1 MLTKH
6 ATVDRLLIGVAVQ
19 LSVLVAS
26 GKETVTEILTVMEL
40 QNAETTIADNGETI
54 GVVLQIVVKVK

>member
-1 MLTKH
+1 M
-6 ATVDRLLIGVAVQ
+6 VDRVLIGVAVQ